1 MGVPTVTIATDQF
14 LTLARGTKK
23 SQGLTDMCFVTVPH
37 PIGMLPKEQVDA
49 KVDAAF
55 GDIVKAATQW
65 QPVKEK
71 EAAQESPYPAKT
83 FKFTG
88 TYADVNKLF
97 AKRKWSLSLPIIPP
111 TVDRVREML
120 KGTKHAP
127 SEVLWVVPPRQGM
140 LTVELVAVLG
150 VMAGAQPEHMP
161 LLLAT
166 IDAMKAPEAA
176 WRGTSTTTAPTS
188 PLIVISGPIV
198 EKLKLNAGTG
208 TAGGEN
214 PVTNALGYFVN
225 LVGDVV
231 GGSVPPNFDKST
243 QGSSFDLVANV
254 ICENAK
260 ETPWDKT
267 FAEEQGFTR
276 DDSVVTISTSYLA
289 NANIDHDSVASED
302 LLNTFSAGIAGSA
315 SGIASCL
322 TVTVPDEKSP
332 YNKPLSAWSNSVSYA
347 VLVISPEHAATMYRD
362 MKSKDAIRDYLVKN
376 TVLPYKFYTKAT
388 CVPPEAFGPTTP
400 TPDPP
405 ASPSGNPSSD
415 DRLRRA
421 GQAVPVLGAF
431 PAGPEARFREDRR
444 ITPTPGPFTGAPA
457 LFSERARRSPTA
469 RIASCRG
476 RFRVSGTAPGVR
488 AERFVL
494 VGSAVEGIGDDAETR
509 LDKRPQKPFGRNRHA
524 HHPFFFV
531 RGGVV
536 PHASGAGGKPH
547 GL

>member
-1 MGVPTVTIATDQF
+1 
-14 LTLARGTKK
+14 
-23 SQGLTDMCFVTVPH
+23 MCFVTVPH
-37 PIGMLPKEQVDA
+37 PLGMISKEEVNA
-49 KVDAAF
+49 KVDTAF
-55 GDIVKAATQW
+55 DDIVKAATAW
-65 QPVKEK
+65 TPSKEK
-71 EAAQESPYPAKT
+71 QDAQVKPYPAKR
-83 FKFTG
+83 FKFSG
-88 TYADVNKLF
+88 TYADVNDMF
-97 AKRKWSLSLPIIPP
+97 QKRKWSLSLPIVPP
-111 TVDRVREML
+111 TVDKVAAML
-120 KGTKHAP
+120 KGTKRNPA
-127 SEVLWVVPPRQGM
+127 EVLWVVPPRQGM
-140 LTVELVAVLG
+140 LTVELVAALG
-150 VMAGAQPEHMP
+150 VMAGAKPEHMP
-161 LLLAT
+161 LLIAT
-166 IDAMKAPEAA
+166 VEAMADPVAA
-176 WRGTSTTTAPTS
+176 WRGPTTTTAATVP
-188 PLIVISGPIV
+188 VFFISGPII
-198 EKLKLNAGTG
+198 EKLKLNPGTG

-388 CVPPEAFGPTTP
+388 CVPPEAFGPYDANTLIP
-400 TPDPP
+400 
-405 ASPSGNPSSD
+405 
-415 DRLRRA
+415 
-421 GQAVPVLGAF
+421 
-431 PAGPEARFREDRR
+431 RFTQRES
-444 ITPTPGPFTGAPA
+444 IKMV
-457 LFSERARRSPTA
+457 
-469 RIASCRG
+469 
-476 RFRVSGTAPGVR
+476 VSGGPGKQSQFWVP
-488 AERFVL
+488 FPQVL
-494 VGSAVEGIGDDAETR
+494 KPVSAKITE
-509 LDKRPQKPFGRNRHA
+509 
-524 HHPFFFV
+524 
-531 RGGVV
+531 
-536 PHASGAGGKPH
+536 
-547 GL
+547 

>member
-1 MGVPTVTIATDQF
+1 
-14 LTLARGTKK
+14 
-23 SQGLTDMCFVTVPH
+23 MCFVTVPH
-37 PIGMLPKEQVDA
+37 PLGMISKEEVNA

-55 GDIVKAATQW
+55 DDIVKAATAW
-65 QPVKEK
+65 TPSKEK
-71 EAAQESPYPAKT
+71 QDAQVKPYPAKR
-83 FKFTG
+83 FKFSG
-88 TYADVNKLF
+88 TYADVNDMF
-97 AKRKWSLSLPIIPP
+97 QKRKWSLSLPIVPP
-111 TVDRVREML
+111 TVDKVAAML
-120 KGTKHAP
+120 KGTKRNPA
-127 SEVLWVVPPRQGM
+127 EVLWVVPPRQGM
-140 LTVELVAVLG
+140 LTVELVAALG
-150 VMAGAQPEHMP
+150 VMAGAKPEHMP
-161 LLLAT
+161 LLIAT
-166 IDAMKAPEAA
+166 VEAMADPVAA
-176 WRGTSTTTAPTS
+176 WRGPTTTTAATVP
-188 PLIVISGPIV
+188 VFFISGPII
-198 EKLKLNAGTG
+198 EKLKLNPGTG

-243 QGSSFDLVANV
+243 QGRSFDLVANV

-388 CVPPEAFGPTTP
+388 CVPPEAFGPYDANTLIP
-400 TPDPP
+400 
-405 ASPSGNPSSD
+405 
-415 DRLRRA
+415 
-421 GQAVPVLGAF
+421 
-431 PAGPEARFREDRR
+431 RFTQRES
-444 ITPTPGPFTGAPA
+444 IKM
-457 LFSERARRSPTA
+457 
-469 RIASCRG
+469 I
-476 RFRVSGTAPGVR
+476 VSGGPGKQSQFWVPFPQVLKPVSAKI
-488 AERFVL
+488 AE
-494 VGSAVEGIGDDAETR
+494 
-509 LDKRPQKPFGRNRHA
+509 
-524 HHPFFFV
+524 
-531 RGGVV
+531 
-536 PHASGAGGKPH
+536 
-547 GL
+547 

>member
-1 MGVPTVTIATDQF
+1 MGVPTVTIVTDQF
-14 LTLARGTKK
+14 VTLARGTQK

-231 GGSVPPNFDKST
+231 GGY
-243 QGSSFDLVANV
+243 QLAH
-254 ICENAK
+254 AAY
-260 ETPWDKT
+260 
-267 FAEEQGFTR
+267 AEGEAALADMLGR
-276 DDSVVTISTSYLA
+276 DEPY
-289 NANIDHDSVASED
+289 
-302 LLNTFSAGIAGSA
+302 G
-315 SGIASCL
+315 
-322 TVTVPDEKSP
+322 TVPVPVCTYTIPCFASVG
-332 YNKPLSAWSNSVSYA
+332 LSTV
-347 VLVISPEHAATMYRD
+347 AAT
-362 MKSKDAIRDYLVKN
+362 
-376 TVLPYKFYTKAT
+376 
-388 CVPPEAFGPTTP
+388 
-400 TPDPP
+400 
-405 ASPSGNPSSD
+405 
-415 DRLRRA
+415 
-421 GQAVPVLGAF
+421 
-431 PAGPEARFREDRR
+431 EAR
-444 ITPTPGPFTGAPA
+444 
-457 LFSERARRSPTA
+457 
-469 RIASCRG
+469 
-476 RFRVSGTAPGVR
+476 
-488 AERFVL
+488 
-494 VGSAVEGIGDDAETR
+494 
-509 LDKRPQKPFGRNRHA
+509 
-524 HHPFFFV
+524 
-531 RGGVV
+531 
-536 PHASGAGGKPH
+536 
-547 GL
+547 

>member
-1 MGVPTVTIATDQF
+1 
-14 LTLARGTKK
+14 
-23 SQGLTDMCFVTVPH
+23 MCFVTVPH
-37 PIGMLPKEQVDA
+37 PLGMISKEEVNA

-55 GDIVKAATQW
+55 DDIVKAATAW
-65 QPVKEK
+65 TPSKEK
-71 EAAQESPYPAKT
+71 QDAQVKPYPAKR
-83 FKFTG
+83 FKFSG
-88 TYADVNKLF
+88 TYADVNDMF
-97 AKRKWSLSLPIIPP
+97 QKRKWSLSLPIVPP
-111 TVDRVREML
+111 TVDKVAAML
-120 KGTKHAP
+120 KGTKRNPA
-127 SEVLWVVPPRQGM
+127 EVLWVVPPRQGM
-140 LTVELVAVLG
+140 LTVELVAALG
-150 VMAGAQPEHMP
+150 VMAGAKPEHMP
-161 LLLAT
+161 LLIAT
-166 IDAMKAPEAA
+166 VEAMADPVAA
-176 WRGTSTTTAPTS
+176 WRGPTTTTAATVP
-188 PLIVISGPIV
+188 VFFISGPII
-198 EKLKLNAGTG
+198 EKLKLNPGTG

-388 CVPPEAFGPTTP
+388 CVPPEAFGPYDANTLIP
-400 TPDPP
+400 
-405 ASPSGNPSSD
+405 
-415 DRLRRA
+415 
-421 GQAVPVLGAF
+421 
-431 PAGPEARFREDRR
+431 RFTQRES
-444 ITPTPGPFTGAPA
+444 IKM
-457 LFSERARRSPTA
+457 
-469 RIASCRG
+469 I
-476 RFRVSGTAPGVR
+476 VSGGPGKQSQFWVPFPQVLKPVSAKI
-488 AERFVL
+488 AE
-494 VGSAVEGIGDDAETR
+494 
-509 LDKRPQKPFGRNRHA
+509 
-524 HHPFFFV
+524 
-531 RGGVV
+531 
-536 PHASGAGGKPH
+536 
-547 GL
+547 

>member
-1 MGVPTVTIATDQF
+1 
-14 LTLARGTKK
+14 
-23 SQGLTDMCFVTVPH
+23 MCFVPVPH
-37 PIGMLPKEQVDA
+37 PLGMISKEEVNA

-55 GDIVKAATQW
+55 DDIVKAATAW
-65 QPVKEK
+65 TPSKEK
-71 EAAQESPYPAKT
+71 QDAQVKPYPAKR
-83 FKFTG
+83 FKFSG
-88 TYADVNKLF
+88 TYADVNDMF
-97 AKRKWSLSLPIIPP
+97 QKRKWSLSLPIVPP
-111 TVDRVREML
+111 TVDKVAAML
-120 KGTKHAP
+120 KGTKRNPA
-127 SEVLWVVPPRQGM
+127 EVLWVVPPRQGM
-140 LTVELVAVLG
+140 LTVELVAALG
-150 VMAGAQPEHMP
+150 VMAGAKPEHMP
-161 LLLAT
+161 LLIAT
-166 IDAMKAPEAA
+166 VEAMADPVAA
-176 WRGTSTTTAPTS
+176 WRGPTTTTAATVP
-188 PLIVISGPIV
+188 VFFISGPII
-198 EKLKLNAGTG
+198 EKLKLNPGTG

-388 CVPPEAFGPTTP
+388 CVPPEAFGPYDANTLIP
-400 TPDPP
+400 
-405 ASPSGNPSSD
+405 
-415 DRLRRA
+415 
-421 GQAVPVLGAF
+421 
-431 PAGPEARFREDRR
+431 RFTQRES
-444 ITPTPGPFTGAPA
+444 IKM
-457 LFSERARRSPTA
+457 
-469 RIASCRG
+469 I
-476 RFRVSGTAPGVR
+476 VSGGPGKQSQFWVPFPQVLKPVSAKI
-488 AERFVL
+488 AE
-494 VGSAVEGIGDDAETR
+494 
-509 LDKRPQKPFGRNRHA
+509 
-524 HHPFFFV
+524 
-531 RGGVV
+531 
-536 PHASGAGGKPH
+536 
-547 GL
+547 

>member
-1 MGVPTVTIATDQF
+1 
-14 LTLARGTKK
+14 
-23 SQGLTDMCFVTVPH
+23 MCFVTVPH
-37 PIGMLPKEQVDA
+37 PLGMISKEEVNA

-55 GDIVKAATQW
+55 DDIVKAATAWTPSNEKQYA
-65 QPVKEK
+65 QVK
-71 EAAQESPYPAKT
+71 PYPAKR
-83 FKFTG
+83 FKFSG
-88 TYADVNKLF
+88 TYADVNDMF
-97 AKRKWSLSLPIIPP
+97 QKRKWSLSLPIVPP
-111 TVDRVREML
+111 TVDKVAAML
-120 KGTKHAP
+120 KGTKRNPA
-127 SEVLWVVPPRQGM
+127 EVLWVVPPRQGM
-140 LTVELVAVLG
+140 LTVELVAALG
-150 VMAGAQPEHMP
+150 VMAGAKPEHMP
-161 LLLAT
+161 LLIAT
-166 IDAMKAPEAA
+166 VEAMADPVAA
-176 WRGTSTTTAPTS
+176 WRGPTTTTAATVP
-188 PLIVISGPIV
+188 VFFISGPIID
-198 EKLKLNAGTG
+198 KLKLNPGTG

-388 CVPPEAFGPTTP
+388 CVPPEAFGPYDANTLIP
-400 TPDPP
+400 
-405 ASPSGNPSSD
+405 
-415 DRLRRA
+415 
-421 GQAVPVLGAF
+421 
-431 PAGPEARFREDRR
+431 RFTQRES
-444 ITPTPGPFTGAPA
+444 IKM
-457 LFSERARRSPTA
+457 
-469 RIASCRG
+469 I
-476 RFRVSGTAPGVR
+476 VSGGPGKQSQFWVP
-488 AERFVL
+488 FPQVL
-494 VGSAVEGIGDDAETR
+494 KPVSAKIPE
-509 LDKRPQKPFGRNRHA
+509 
-524 HHPFFFV
+524 
-531 RGGVV
+531 
-536 PHASGAGGKPH
+536 
-547 GL
+547 

>member
-1 MGVPTVTIATDQF
+1 
-14 LTLARGTKK
+14 
-23 SQGLTDMCFVTVPH
+23 MCFVTVPH
-37 PIGMLPKEQVDA
+37 PLGMISKEEVNA

-55 GDIVKAATQW
+55 DDIVKAATAW
-65 QPVKEK
+65 TPSKEK
-71 EAAQESPYPAKT
+71 QDAQVKPYPAKR
-83 FKFTG
+83 FKFSG
-88 TYADVNKLF
+88 TYADVNDMF
-97 AKRKWSLSLPIIPP
+97 QKRKWSLSLPIVPP
-111 TVDRVREML
+111 TVDKVAAML
-120 KGTKHAP
+120 KGTKRNPA
-127 SEVLWVVPPRQGM
+127 EVLWVVPPRQGM
-140 LTVELVAVLG
+140 LTVELVAALG
-150 VMAGAQPEHMP
+150 VMAGAKPEHMP
-161 LLLAT
+161 LLIAT
-166 IDAMKAPEAA
+166 VEAMADPVAA
-176 WRGTSTTTAPTS
+176 WRGPTTTTAATVP
-188 PLIVISGPIV
+188 VFFISGPIID
-198 EKLKLNAGTG
+198 KLKLNPGTG

-388 CVPPEAFGPTTP
+388 CVPPEAFGPYDANTLIP
-400 TPDPP
+400 
-405 ASPSGNPSSD
+405 
-415 DRLRRA
+415 
-421 GQAVPVLGAF
+421 
-431 PAGPEARFREDRR
+431 RFTQRES
-444 ITPTPGPFTGAPA
+444 IKM
-457 LFSERARRSPTA
+457 
-469 RIASCRG
+469 I
-476 RFRVSGTAPGVR
+476 VSGGPGKQSQFWVP
-488 AERFVL
+488 FPQVL
-494 VGSAVEGIGDDAETR
+494 KPVSAKIPE
-509 LDKRPQKPFGRNRHA
+509 
-524 HHPFFFV
+524 
-531 RGGVV
+531 
-536 PHASGAGGKPH
+536 
-547 GL
+547 

>member
-1 MGVPTVTIATDQF
+1 
-14 LTLARGTKK
+14 
-23 SQGLTDMCFVTVPH
+23 MCFVTVPH
-37 PIGMLPKEQVDA
+37 PLGMISKEEVNA

-55 GDIVKAATQW
+55 DDIVKAATAW
-65 QPVKEK
+65 TPSKEK
-71 EAAQESPYPAKT
+71 QDAQVKPYPAKR
-83 FKFTG
+83 FKFSG
-88 TYADVNKLF
+88 TYADVNDMF
-97 AKRKWSLSLPIIPP
+97 QKRKWSLSLPIVPP
-111 TVDRVREML
+111 TVDKVAAML
-120 KGTKHAP
+120 KGTKRNPA
-127 SEVLWVVPPRQGM
+127 EVLWVVPPRQGM
-140 LTVELVAVLG
+140 LTVELVAALG
-150 VMAGAQPEHMP
+150 VMAGAKPEHMP
-161 LLLAT
+161 LLIAT
-166 IDAMKAPEAA
+166 VEAMADPVAA
-176 WRGTSTTTAPTS
+176 WRGPTTTTAATVP
-188 PLIVISGPIV
+188 VFFISGPIL
-198 EKLKLNAGTG
+198 EKLKLNPGTG

-388 CVPPEAFGPTTP
+388 CVPPEAFGPYDANTLIP
-400 TPDPP
+400 
-405 ASPSGNPSSD
+405 
-415 DRLRRA
+415 
-421 GQAVPVLGAF
+421 
-431 PAGPEARFREDRR
+431 RFTQRES
-444 ITPTPGPFTGAPA
+444 IKM
-457 LFSERARRSPTA
+457 
-469 RIASCRG
+469 I
-476 RFRVSGTAPGVR
+476 VSGGPGKQSQFWVPFPQVLKPVSAKI
-488 AERFVL
+488 AE
-494 VGSAVEGIGDDAETR
+494 
-509 LDKRPQKPFGRNRHA
+509 
-524 HHPFFFV
+524 
-531 RGGVV
+531 
-536 PHASGAGGKPH
+536 
-547 GL
+547 

>member
-1 MGVPTVTIATDQF
+1 MGVPTVTIVTDQF
-14 LTLARGTKK
+14 VTLARGTQK

-120 KGTKHAP
+120 KGTKRAP

-198 EKLKLNAGTG
+198 EKLKLNPGTG

-225 LVGDVV
+225 LGGGGGRRAAPRGDGIGHGFHRGDEQRHVFGLGSGHDAEGGDKLDGQHALTGRHDPKDFGGIALGALEHGRHLVHGGRDDGQAEGPLALLEHVVHIGVGAGELEPLGGIGLDLGVLLFLGRGPGGGRLHDVV
-231 GGSVPPNFDKST
+231 KRRV
-243 QGSSFDLVANV
+243 DLGVDFFLGDHAQRMGDRHKAHV
-254 ICENAK
+254 GEA
-260 ETPWDKT
+260 
-267 FAEEQGFTR
+267 
-276 DDSVVTISTSYLA
+276 LA
-289 NANIDHDSVASED
+289 
-302 LLNTFSAGIAGSA
+302 LLG
-315 SGIASCL
+315 
-322 TVTVPDEKSP
+322 
-332 YNKPLSAWSNSVSYA
+332 
-347 VLVISPEHAATMYRD
+347 AARKGQEGVGND
-362 MKSKDAIRDYLVKN
+362 GD
-376 TVLPYKFYTKAT
+376 
-388 CVPPEAFGPTTP
+388 
-400 TPDPP
+400 
-405 ASPSGNPSSD
+405 SGN
-415 DRLRRA
+415 A
-421 GQAVPVLGAF
+421 G
-431 PAGPEARFREDRR
+431 
-444 ITPTPGPFTGAPA
+444 
-457 LFSERARRSPTA
+457 LFK
-469 RIASCRG
+469 IG
-476 RFRVSGTAPGVR
+476 
-488 AERFVL
+488 L
-494 VGSAVEGIGDDAETR
+494 VNYQ
-509 LDKRPQKPFGRNRHA
+509 P
-524 HHPFFFV
+524 
-531 RGGVV
+531 
-536 PHASGAGGKPH
+536 
-547 GL
+547 

>member
-1 MGVPTVTIATDQF
+1 
-14 LTLARGTKK
+14 
-23 SQGLTDMCFVTVPH
+23 MCFVTVPH
-37 PIGMLPKEQVDA
+37 PLGMISKEEVNA

-55 GDIVKAATQW
+55 DDIVKAATAW
-65 QPVKEK
+65 TPSKEK
-71 EAAQESPYPAKT
+71 QDAQVKPYPAKR
-83 FKFTG
+83 FKFSG
-88 TYADVNKLF
+88 TYADVNDMF
-97 AKRKWSLSLPIIPP
+97 QKRKWSLSLPIVPP
-111 TVDRVREML
+111 TVDKVAAML
-120 KGTKHAP
+120 KGTKRNPA
-127 SEVLWVVPPRQGM
+127 EVLWVVPPRQGM
-140 LTVELVAVLG
+140 LTVELVAALG
-150 VMAGAQPEHMP
+150 VMAGAKPEHMP
-161 LLLAT
+161 LLIAT
-166 IDAMKAPEAA
+166 VEAMADPVAA
-176 WRGTSTTTAPTS
+176 WRGPTTTTAATVP
-188 PLIVISGPIV
+188 VFFISGPII

-388 CVPPEAFGPTTP
+388 CVPPEAFGPYDANTLIP
-400 TPDPP
+400 
-405 ASPSGNPSSD
+405 
-415 DRLRRA
+415 
-421 GQAVPVLGAF
+421 
-431 PAGPEARFREDRR
+431 RFTQRES
-444 ITPTPGPFTGAPA
+444 IKM
-457 LFSERARRSPTA
+457 
-469 RIASCRG
+469 I
-476 RFRVSGTAPGVR
+476 VSGGPGKQSQFWVPFPQVLKPVSAKI
-488 AERFVL
+488 AE
-494 VGSAVEGIGDDAETR
+494 
-509 LDKRPQKPFGRNRHA
+509 
-524 HHPFFFV
+524 
-531 RGGVV
+531 
-536 PHASGAGGKPH
+536 
-547 GL
+547 

>member
-1 MGVPTVTIATDQF
+1 MGVPTVTIVTDQF
-14 LTLARGTKK
+14 VTLARGTQK

-243 QGSSFDLVANV
+243 HGSSADLVAMV
-254 ICENAK
+254 FTENAK
-260 ETPWDKT
+260 ENPWKPT
-267 FAEEQGFTR
+267 YAEEAGFKPG
-276 DDSVVTISTSYLA
+276 DSIVTHFSAYLG
-289 NANIDHDSVASED
+289 NANIDHDSKTGQR
-302 LLNTFSAGIAGSA
+302 LLTTLSTGLLGSA
-315 SGIASCL
+315 SGLASCL
-322 TVTVPDEKSP
+322 ADYDAT
-332 YNKPLSAWSNSVSYA
+332 YAINNKVSFA
-347 VLVISPEHAATMYRD
+347 FIVLCPEHAATIAKDFPDQRAARD
-362 MKSKDAIRDYLVKN
+362 FMRETAAM
-376 TVLPYKFYTKAT
+376 PYKFYSQET
-388 CVPPEAFGPTTP
+388 CVPGKDFGPYDENTFIP
-400 TPDPP
+400 
-405 ASPSGNPSSD
+405 
-415 DRLRRA
+415 
-421 GQAVPVLGAF
+421 
-431 PAGPEARFREDRR
+431 RFKKTES
-444 ITPTPGPFTGAPA
+444 IKF
-457 LFSERARRSPTA
+457 F
-469 RIASCRG
+469 
-476 RFRVSGTAPGVR
+476 VSGGPGKQSQIWVPFPQVFKPVSKKI
-488 AERFVL
+488 AE
-494 VGSAVEGIGDDAETR
+494 
-509 LDKRPQKPFGRNRHA
+509 
-524 HHPFFFV
+524 
-531 RGGVV
+531 
-536 PHASGAGGKPH
+536 
-547 GL
+547 

>member
-1 MGVPTVTIATDQF
+1 
-14 LTLARGTKK
+14 
-23 SQGLTDMCFVTVPH
+23 MCFVPVPH
-37 PIGMLPKEQVDA
+37 PLGMISKEEVNA

-55 GDIVKAATQW
+55 DDIVKAATAW
-65 QPVKEK
+65 TPSKEK
-71 EAAQESPYPAKT
+71 QDAQVKPYPAKR
-83 FKFTG
+83 FKFSG
-88 TYADVNKLF
+88 TYADVNDMF
-97 AKRKWSLSLPIIPP
+97 QKRKWSLSLPIVPP
-111 TVDRVREML
+111 TVDKVAAML
-120 KGTKHAP
+120 KGTKRNPA
-127 SEVLWVVPPRQGM
+127 EVLWVVPPRQGM
-140 LTVELVAVLG
+140 LTVELVAALG
-150 VMAGAQPEHMP
+150 VMAGAKPEHMP
-161 LLLAT
+161 LLIAT
-166 IDAMKAPEAA
+166 VEAMADPVAA
-176 WRGTSTTTAPTS
+176 WRGPTTTTAATVP
-188 PLIVISGPIV
+188 VFFISGPII
-198 EKLKLNAGTG
+198 EKLKLNPGTG

-388 CVPPEAFGPTTP
+388 CVPPEAFGPYDANTLIP
-400 TPDPP
+400 
-405 ASPSGNPSSD
+405 
-415 DRLRRA
+415 
-421 GQAVPVLGAF
+421 
-431 PAGPEARFREDRR
+431 RFTQRES
-444 ITPTPGPFTGAPA
+444 IKM
-457 LFSERARRSPTA
+457 
-469 RIASCRG
+469 I
-476 RFRVSGTAPGVR
+476 VSGGPGKQSQFWVPFPQVLKPVSAKS
-488 AERFVL
+488 AE
-494 VGSAVEGIGDDAETR
+494 
-509 LDKRPQKPFGRNRHA
+509 
-524 HHPFFFV
+524 
-531 RGGVV
+531 
-536 PHASGAGGKPH
+536 
-547 GL
+547 

>member
-1 MGVPTVTIATDQF
+1 
-14 LTLARGTKK
+14 
-23 SQGLTDMCFVTVPH
+23 MCFVTVPH
-37 PIGMLPKEQVDA
+37 PLGMISKEEVNA

-55 GDIVKAATQW
+55 DDIVKAATAW
-65 QPVKEK
+65 TPSKEK
-71 EAAQESPYPAKT
+71 QDAQVKPYPAKR
-83 FKFTG
+83 FKFSG
-88 TYADVNKLF
+88 TYADVNDMF
-97 AKRKWSLSLPIIPP
+97 QKRKWSLSLPIVPP
-111 TVDRVREML
+111 TVDKVAAML
-120 KGTKHAP
+120 KGTKRNPA
-127 SEVLWVVPPRQGM
+127 EVLWVVPPRQGM
-140 LTVELVAVLG
+140 LTVELVAALG
-150 VMAGAQPEHMP
+150 VMAGAKPEHMP
-161 LLLAT
+161 LLIAT
-166 IDAMKAPEAA
+166 VEAMADPVAA
-176 WRGTSTTTAPTS
+176 WRGPTTTTAATVP
-188 PLIVISGPIV
+188 VFFISGPIID
-198 EKLKLNAGTG
+198 KLKLNPGTG

-276 DDSVVTISTSYLA
+276 DDSVVNISTSYLA

-388 CVPPEAFGPTTP
+388 CVPPEAFGPYDANTLIP
-400 TPDPP
+400 
-405 ASPSGNPSSD
+405 
-415 DRLRRA
+415 
-421 GQAVPVLGAF
+421 
-431 PAGPEARFREDRR
+431 RFTQRES
-444 ITPTPGPFTGAPA
+444 IKM
-457 LFSERARRSPTA
+457 
-469 RIASCRG
+469 I
-476 RFRVSGTAPGVR
+476 VSGGPGKQSQFWVPFPQVLKPVSAKI
-488 AERFVL
+488 AE
-494 VGSAVEGIGDDAETR
+494 
-509 LDKRPQKPFGRNRHA
+509 
-524 HHPFFFV
+524 
-531 RGGVV
+531 
-536 PHASGAGGKPH
+536 
-547 GL
+547 

>member
-1 MGVPTVTIATDQF
+1 
-14 LTLARGTKK
+14 
-23 SQGLTDMCFVTVPH
+23 MCFVTVPH
-37 PIGMLPKEQVDA
+37 PLGMISKEEVNA

-55 GDIVKAATQW
+55 DDIVKAATAW
-65 QPVKEK
+65 TPSKEK
-71 EAAQESPYPAKT
+71 QDAQVKPYPAKR
-83 FKFTG
+83 FKFSG
-88 TYADVNKLF
+88 TYADVNDMF
-97 AKRKWSLSLPIIPP
+97 QKRKWSLSLPIVPP
-111 TVDRVREML
+111 TVDKVAAML
-120 KGTKHAP
+120 KGTKRNPA
-127 SEVLWVVPPRQGM
+127 EVLWVVPPRQGM
-140 LTVELVAVLG
+140 LTVELVAALG
-150 VMAGAQPEHMP
+150 VMAGAKPEHMP
-161 LLLAT
+161 LLIAT
-166 IDAMKAPEAA
+166 VEAMADPVAA
-176 WRGTSTTTAPTS
+176 WRGPTTTTAATVP
-188 PLIVISGPIV
+188 VFFISGPII
-198 EKLKLNAGTG
+198 EKLKLNPGTG

-388 CVPPEAFGPTTP
+388 CVPPEAFGPYDANTLIP
-400 TPDPP
+400 
-405 ASPSGNPSSD
+405 
-415 DRLRRA
+415 
-421 GQAVPVLGAF
+421 
-431 PAGPEARFREDRR
+431 RFTQRES
-444 ITPTPGPFTGAPA
+444 IKM
-457 LFSERARRSPTA
+457 
-469 RIASCRG
+469 I
-476 RFRVSGTAPGVR
+476 VSGGPGKQSQFWVP
-488 AERFVL
+488 FPQVL
-494 VGSAVEGIGDDAETR
+494 KPVSAKIPE
-509 LDKRPQKPFGRNRHA
+509 
-524 HHPFFFV
+524 
-531 RGGVV
+531 
-536 PHASGAGGKPH
+536 
-547 GL
+547 

>member
-1 MGVPTVTIATDQF
+1 
-14 LTLARGTKK
+14 
-23 SQGLTDMCFVTVPH
+23 MCFVTVPH
-37 PIGMLPKEQVDA
+37 PLGMISKEEVNA

-55 GDIVKAATQW
+55 DDIVKAATAW
-65 QPVKEK
+65 TPSKEK
-71 EAAQESPYPAKT
+71 QDAQVKPYPAKR
-83 FKFTG
+83 FKFSG
-88 TYADVNKLF
+88 TYADVNDMF
-97 AKRKWSLSLPIIPP
+97 QKRKWSLSLPIVPP
-111 TVDRVREML
+111 TVDKVAAML
-120 KGTKHAP
+120 KGTKRNPA
-127 SEVLWVVPPRQGM
+127 EVLWVVPPRQGM
-140 LTVELVAVLG
+140 LTVELVAALG
-150 VMAGAQPEHMP
+150 VMAGAKPEHMP
-161 LLLAT
+161 LLIAT
-166 IDAMKAPEAA
+166 VEAMADPVAA
-176 WRGTSTTTAPTS
+176 WRGPTTTTAATVP
-188 PLIVISGPIV
+188 VFFISGPII
-198 EKLKLNAGTG
+198 EKLKLNPGTG

-322 TVTVPDEKSP
+322 TVTIPDEKSP

-388 CVPPEAFGPTTP
+388 CVPPEAFGPYDANTLIP
-400 TPDPP
+400 
-405 ASPSGNPSSD
+405 
-415 DRLRRA
+415 
-421 GQAVPVLGAF
+421 
-431 PAGPEARFREDRR
+431 RFTQRES
-444 ITPTPGPFTGAPA
+444 IKM
-457 LFSERARRSPTA
+457 
-469 RIASCRG
+469 I
-476 RFRVSGTAPGVR
+476 VSGGPGKQSQFWVPFPQVLKPVSAKI
-488 AERFVL
+488 AE
-494 VGSAVEGIGDDAETR
+494 
-509 LDKRPQKPFGRNRHA
+509 
-524 HHPFFFV
+524 
-531 RGGVV
+531 
-536 PHASGAGGKPH
+536 
-547 GL
+547 

>member
-1 MGVPTVTIATDQF
+1 MGVPTVTIVTDQF
-14 LTLARGTKK
+14 VTLARGTQK

-120 KGTKHAP
+120 KGTKRAP

-243 QGSSFDLVANV
+243 HGSSADLVAMV
-254 ICENAK
+254 FTENAK
-260 ETPWDKT
+260 ENPWKT
-267 FAEEQGFTR
+267 TYAEEAGFKPS
-276 DDSVVTISTSYLA
+276 DSIVTHFSAYLG
-289 NANIDHDSVASED
+289 NANIDHDSETGQR
-302 LLNTFSAGIAGSA
+302 LLTTLSTGLLGSA
-315 SGIASCL
+315 SGLASCL
-322 TVTVPDEKSP
+322 ADYDAT
-332 YNKPLSAWSNSVSYA
+332 YAINNKVSFA
-347 VLVISPEHAATMYRD
+347 FIVLCPEHAATIAKDFPDQRAARD
-362 MKSKDAIRDYLVKN
+362 FMRETAAM
-376 TVLPYKFYTKAT
+376 PYKFYSQET
-388 CVPPEAFGPTTP
+388 CVPGKDFGPYDENTFIP
-400 TPDPP
+400 
-405 ASPSGNPSSD
+405 
-415 DRLRRA
+415 
-421 GQAVPVLGAF
+421 
-431 PAGPEARFREDRR
+431 RFKKTES
-444 ITPTPGPFTGAPA
+444 IKF
-457 LFSERARRSPTA
+457 F
-469 RIASCRG
+469 
-476 RFRVSGTAPGVR
+476 VSGGPGKQSQIWVPFPQVFKPVSKKI
-488 AERFVL
+488 AE
-494 VGSAVEGIGDDAETR
+494 
-509 LDKRPQKPFGRNRHA
+509 
-524 HHPFFFV
+524 
-531 RGGVV
+531 
-536 PHASGAGGKPH
+536 
-547 GL
+547 

>member
-1 MGVPTVTIATDQF
+1 
-14 LTLARGTKK
+14 
-23 SQGLTDMCFVTVPH
+23 MCFVTVPH
-37 PIGMLPKEQVDA
+37 PLGMISQEEVNA

-55 GDIVKAATQW
+55 DDIVKAATAW
-65 QPVKEK
+65 TPSKEK
-71 EAAQESPYPAKT
+71 QDAQVKPYPAKR
-83 FKFTG
+83 FKFSG
-88 TYADVNKLF
+88 TYADVNDMF
-97 AKRKWSLSLPIIPP
+97 QKRKWSLSLPIVPP
-111 TVDRVREML
+111 TVDKVAAML
-120 KGTKHAP
+120 KGTKRNPA
-127 SEVLWVVPPRQGM
+127 EVLWVVPPRQGM
-140 LTVELVAVLG
+140 LTVELVAALG
-150 VMAGAQPEHMP
+150 VMAGAKPEHMP
-161 LLLAT
+161 LLIAT
-166 IDAMKAPEAA
+166 VEAMADPVAA
-176 WRGTSTTTAPTS
+176 WRGPTTTTAATVP
-188 PLIVISGPIV
+188 VFFISGPII
-198 EKLKLNAGTG
+198 EKLKLNPGTG

-388 CVPPEAFGPTTP
+388 CVPPEAFGPYDANTLIP
-400 TPDPP
+400 
-405 ASPSGNPSSD
+405 
-415 DRLRRA
+415 
-421 GQAVPVLGAF
+421 
-431 PAGPEARFREDRR
+431 RFTQRES
-444 ITPTPGPFTGAPA
+444 IKM
-457 LFSERARRSPTA
+457 
-469 RIASCRG
+469 I
-476 RFRVSGTAPGVR
+476 VSGGPGKQSQFWVPFPQVLKPVSAKI
-488 AERFVL
+488 AE
-494 VGSAVEGIGDDAETR
+494 
-509 LDKRPQKPFGRNRHA
+509 
-524 HHPFFFV
+524 
-531 RGGVV
+531 
-536 PHASGAGGKPH
+536 
-547 GL
+547 

>member
-1 MGVPTVTIATDQF
+1 
-14 LTLARGTKK
+14 
-23 SQGLTDMCFVTVPH
+23 MCFVTVPH
-37 PIGMLPKEQVDA
+37 PLGLISKEEVNA

-55 GDIVKAATQW
+55 DDIVKAATAW
-65 QPVKEK
+65 TPSKEK
-71 EAAQESPYPAKT
+71 QDAQVKPYPAKR
-83 FKFTG
+83 FKFSG
-88 TYADVNKLF
+88 TYADVNDMF
-97 AKRKWSLSLPIIPP
+97 QKRKWSLSLPIVPP
-111 TVDRVREML
+111 TVDKVAAML
-120 KGTKHAP
+120 KGTKRNPA
-127 SEVLWVVPPRQGM
+127 EVLWVVPPRQGM
-140 LTVELVAVLG
+140 LTVELVAALG
-150 VMAGAQPEHMP
+150 VMAGAKPEHMP
-161 LLLAT
+161 LLIAT
-166 IDAMKAPEAA
+166 VEAMADPVAA
-176 WRGTSTTTAPTS
+176 WRGPTTTTAATVP
-188 PLIVISGPIV
+188 VFFISGPII
-198 EKLKLNAGTG
+198 EKLKLNPGTG

-332 YNKPLSAWSNSVSYA
+332 YNKPLSAWSNSVSDA

-388 CVPPEAFGPTTP
+388 CVPPEAFGPYDANTLIP
-400 TPDPP
+400 
-405 ASPSGNPSSD
+405 
-415 DRLRRA
+415 
-421 GQAVPVLGAF
+421 
-431 PAGPEARFREDRR
+431 RFTQRES
-444 ITPTPGPFTGAPA
+444 IKM
-457 LFSERARRSPTA
+457 
-469 RIASCRG
+469 I
-476 RFRVSGTAPGVR
+476 VSGGPGKQSQFWVP
-488 AERFVL
+488 FPQVL
-494 VGSAVEGIGDDAETR
+494 KPVSAKIPE
-509 LDKRPQKPFGRNRHA
+509 
-524 HHPFFFV
+524 
-531 RGGVV
+531 
-536 PHASGAGGKPH
+536 
-547 GL
+547 

>member
-1 MGVPTVTIATDQF
+1 
-14 LTLARGTKK
+14 
-23 SQGLTDMCFVTVPH
+23 MCFVTVPH
-37 PIGMLPKEQVDA
+37 PLGMISKEEVNA

-55 GDIVKAATQW
+55 DDIVKAATAW
-65 QPVKEK
+65 TPSKEK
-71 EAAQESPYPAKT
+71 QDAQVKPYPAKR
-83 FKFTG
+83 FKFSG
-88 TYADVNKLF
+88 TYADVNDMF
-97 AKRKWSLSLPIIPP
+97 QKRKWSLSLPIVPP
-111 TVDRVREML
+111 TVDKVAAML
-120 KGTKHAP
+120 KGTKRNPA
-127 SEVLWVVPPRQGM
+127 EVLWVVPPRQGM
-140 LTVELVAVLG
+140 LTVELVAALG
-150 VMAGAQPEHMP
+150 VMAGAKPEHMP
-161 LLLAT
+161 LLIAT
-166 IDAMKAPEAA
+166 VEAMADPVAA
-176 WRGTSTTTAPTS
+176 WRGPTTTTAATVP
-188 PLIVISGPIV
+188 VFFISGPIID
-198 EKLKLNAGTG
+198 KLKLNPGTG

-388 CVPPEAFGPTTP
+388 CVPPEAFGPYDANTLIP
-400 TPDPP
+400 
-405 ASPSGNPSSD
+405 
-415 DRLRRA
+415 
-421 GQAVPVLGAF
+421 
-431 PAGPEARFREDRR
+431 RFTQRES
-444 ITPTPGPFTGAPA
+444 IKM
-457 LFSERARRSPTA
+457 
-469 RIASCRG
+469 I
-476 RFRVSGTAPGVR
+476 VSGGPGKQSQFWVPFPQVLKPVSAKI
-488 AERFVL
+488 AE
-494 VGSAVEGIGDDAETR
+494 
-509 LDKRPQKPFGRNRHA
+509 
-524 HHPFFFV
+524 
-531 RGGVV
+531 
-536 PHASGAGGKPH
+536 
-547 GL
+547 

>member
-1 MGVPTVTIATDQF
+1 
-14 LTLARGTKK
+14 
-23 SQGLTDMCFVTVPH
+23 MCFVTVPH
-37 PIGMLPKEQVDA
+37 PLGMISKEEVNA

-55 GDIVKAATQW
+55 DDIVKAATAW
-65 QPVKEK
+65 TPSKEK
-71 EAAQESPYPAKT
+71 QDAQVKPYPAKR
-83 FKFTG
+83 FKFSG
-88 TYADVNKLF
+88 TYADVNDMF
-97 AKRKWSLSLPIIPP
+97 QKRKWSLSLPIVPP
-111 TVDRVREML
+111 TVDKVAAML
-120 KGTKHAP
+120 KGTKRNPA
-127 SEVLWVVPPRQGM
+127 EVLWVVPPRQGM
-140 LTVELVAVLG
+140 LTVELVAALG
-150 VMAGAQPEHMP
+150 VMAGAKPEHMP
-161 LLLAT
+161 LLIAT
-166 IDAMKAPEAA
+166 VEAMADPVAA
-176 WRGTSTTTAPTS
+176 WRGPTTTTAATVP
-188 PLIVISGPIV
+188 VFFISGPII
-198 EKLKLNAGTG
+198 EKLKLNPGTG

-388 CVPPEAFGPTTP
+388 CVPPEAFGPY
-400 TPDPP
+400 DANPP
-405 ASPSGNPSSD
+405 IP
-415 DRLRRA
+415 
-421 GQAVPVLGAF
+421 
-431 PAGPEARFREDRR
+431 RFTQRES
-444 ITPTPGPFTGAPA
+444 IKM
-457 LFSERARRSPTA
+457 
-469 RIASCRG
+469 I
-476 RFRVSGTAPGVR
+476 VSGGPGKQSQFWVPFPQVLKPVSAKI
-488 AERFVL
+488 AE
-494 VGSAVEGIGDDAETR
+494 
-509 LDKRPQKPFGRNRHA
+509 
-524 HHPFFFV
+524 
-531 RGGVV
+531 
-536 PHASGAGGKPH
+536 
-547 GL
+547 